1 MNVLDV
7 MEKRSSCRCFQ
18 DKPVPSEWINM
29 ILKAGIAAPTAHNT
43 QAYKIIVV
51 QGEKVREVSEVI
63 LEELNQYGKW
73 KIPIGSSRRSARI
86 LRDAPVNFF
95 LFMKKNKFFEAEKLP
110 VALPGD
116 YMEYIGCQ
124 NHVQSVISVG
134 TVIEN
139 MLLAAEYLNLG
150 AICISEICY
159 AKDFCGNYFADI
171 LDLEA
176 YEFVSS
182 IALGYREDLAL
193 GKTKRK
199 AIEDL
204 VIFDREEE

>member
-18 DKPVPSEWINM
+18 DKAVPSEWIDI

-51 QGEKVREVSEVI
+51 QGEKVREISEAI

-73 KIPIGSSRRSARI
+73 KIPIGSSKRSARI

-95 LFMKKNKFFEAEKLP
+95 LFMKKNKFFEADKLP
-110 VALPGD
+110 VELPRD
-116 YMEYIGCQ
+116 YMEYIGRQ
-124 NHVQSVISVG
+124 NYVQSVISVG
-134 TVIEN
+134 TVVEN
-139 MLLAAEYLNLG
+139 MLLAAEHLDLG

-159 AKDFCGNYFADI
+159 AKDFCGNYFADV
-171 LDLEA
+171 LDLDA

-182 IALGYREDLAL
+182 IALGYREALVL

-199 AIEDL
+199 KIEEL
-204 VIFDREEE
+204 VIFD